1 MKGSPVRFRASALPG
16 STCKEAPSGSVER
29 SCQDG
34 GREGPGYTR
43 GTADS
48 EDPRLARRIRL
59 ALAGQV
65 GGFTRAD
72 DGLAFAQENA
82 GSKPARGTSPRP
94 LQLGLSV
101 GAGEVRRG
109 RPAVALGDVARVPD
123 QSHPLD
129 GPGTARRI
137 GRPRL
142 VVTCASA
149 RGVADPER
157 VFPLA
162 TGLSSRARGGVS
174 GRRGARR
181 RGSGPV

>member
-1 MKGSPVRFRASALPG
+1 MKGSPVRVRASALPG

-29 SCQDG
+29 GCQDG
-34 GREGPGYTR
+34 GPEGPGYTR

-65 GGFTRAD
+65 RGCRRAD
-72 DGLAFAQENA
+72 DGLPLTQENA
-82 GSKPARGTSPRP
+82 GSNPARGASPRP
-94 LQLGLSV
+94 LQLALSV
-101 GAGEVRRG
+101 GAGELRRG
-109 RPAVALGDVARVPD
+109 RPAVALEGVARVPD

-142 VVTCASA
+142 VVTFAPA
-149 RGVADPER
+149 RSVADPER
-157 VFPLA
+157 GVALA
-162 TGLSSRARGGVS
+162 TGLSCARFGVS